1 MRTKGFKSALLSTLI
16 IALLMA
22 LSLLSADWTSAMIST
37 NADAGTDFQ
46 PYTSS
51 FNILL
56 KSESY
61 DLGELTGEF
70 RVTKPSENMV
80 HAALRIAFLSLE
92 PTVDNV
98 ILWLSA
104 SALLTEFPPPIP
116 PPFPSNQVTL
126 ADGESIFYFS
136 GNYSIENLET
146 PILTFWFVI
155 GNIQVNS
162 EGKLWARSENWVT
175 SENLITPLYEHSLA
189 VGWDLDELSGVTE
202 NRTFTVTLKEM
213 TVPVQNEM
221 DVPNERDWSLIAGIV
236 GILIIAIIGIVVAFY
251 VRRY

>member
-37 NADAGTDFQ
+37 NAEAGTDFQ

-51 FNILL
+51 FSILL
-56 KSESY
+56 KSKSY
-61 DLGELTGEF
+61 DLGDLTGEF

-80 HAALRIAFLSLE
+80 HAALRIAFSSLE

-116 PPFPSNQVTL
+116 PPSASNQVTL

-136 GNYSIENLET
+136 RDYNTENLET

-175 SENLITPLYEHSLA
+175 LVTSNWIVPLYEGSA
-189 VGWDLDELSGVTE
+189 VSRDLDELSGVTE

-213 TVPVQNEM
+213 TVPVQSEM
-221 DVPNERDWSLIAGIV
+221 DVPNERDWSLIAGII
-236 GILIIAIIGIVVAFY
+236 GAIAIIGIAFVFY
-251 VRRY
+251 MKRR